1 MLHSEED
8 EATPGIFNFV
18 EFDATEETLDYEE
31 DDATKEMMGSVEGD
45 ATKDRQNALV
55 GTMNIDINTYKELV
69 AQNNIFD
76 RRWLFL
82 KC

>member
-31 DDATKEMMGSVEGD
+31 DD